1 MPTMIDTVKKWIG
14 QIVEVGLLL
23 IALGIV
29 LQILFG
35 SGGQPVFFVGGIVTN
50 LMFLIDQLGANGL
63 VGLIALA
70 IILWL
75 FMKKAP
81 EA

>member
-1 MPTMIDTVKKWIG
+1 MPTMLDSVKKWIG
-14 QIVEVGLLL
+14 QVVEVGLLL

-35 SGGQPVFFVGGIVTN
+35 SGGQPIFFVGNIVSN
-50 LMFLIDQLGANGL
+50 LIVLINQLGQNGL

-81 EA
+81 NA

>member
-1 MPTMIDTVKKWIG
+1 MLDNVKRWIG
-14 QIVEVGLLL
+14 QVVEVGLLL
-23 IALGIV
+23 VALGIV
-29 LQILFG
+29 MQILFG

-50 LMFLIDQLGANGL
+50 LLALIDQLGDNGL

-75 FMKKAP
+75 FIKKTPNA
-81 EA
+81 

>member
-1 MPTMIDTVKKWIG
+1 MLDTVKKWIS

-29 LQILFG
+29 IEIIFG
-35 SGGQPVFFVGGIVTN
+35 SNQAFFVGNIVNNMTSLIGN
-50 LMFLIDQLGANGL
+50 LGDDGL

-81 EA
+81 DA

>member
-1 MPTMIDTVKKWIG
+1 MPTMLDTVKKWIS

-29 LQILFG
+29 IEIIFG
-35 SGGQPVFFVGGIVTN
+35 SNQAFFVGNIVNNMTTLIGN
-50 LMFLIDQLGANGL
+50 LGDDGL

-81 EA
+81 DA

>member
-1 MPTMIDTVKKWIG
+1 MLDTVKKWIS

-29 LQILFG
+29 IEIIFG
-35 SGGQPVFFVGGIVTN
+35 SNQAFFVGNIVNNMTTLIGN
-50 LMFLIDQLGANGL
+50 LGDDGL

-75 FMKKAP
+75 FMK
-81 EA
+81 

>member
-1 MPTMIDTVKKWIG
+1 MPVFFDKLKGWLG

-23 IALGIV
+23 VALGIV

-35 SGGQPVFFVGGIVTN
+35 RTVGFITGDIVGN
-50 LMFLIDQLGANGL
+50 LITLIKALGDNGL
-63 VGLIALA
+63 AGLIAVA

-75 FMKKAP
+75 FSKREP
-81 EA
+81 S

>member
-1 MPTMIDTVKKWIG
+1 MLDTVKKWIS

-29 LQILFG
+29 IEIIFG
-35 SGGQPVFFVGGIVTN
+35 SNQAFFVGNIVNNMTTLIGN
-50 LMFLIDQLGANGL
+50 LGDDGL

-75 FMKKAP
+75 FMKKTP

>member
-1 MPTMIDTVKKWIG
+1 MPTMLDTVKKWIS

-29 LQILFG
+29 IEIIFG
-35 SGGQPVFFVGGIVTN
+35 SNQAFFVGNIVNN
-50 LMFLIDQLGANGL
+50 LTSLIGNLGDDGL

>member
-1 MPTMIDTVKKWIG
+1 MLDTVKKWIS

-29 LQILFG
+29 IEIIFG
-35 SGGQPVFFVGGIVTN
+35 SNQAFFVGNIVNN
-50 LMFLIDQLGANGL
+50 LTSLIGNLGDDGL

-81 EA
+81 DA

>member
-1 MPTMIDTVKKWIG
+1 MLDTVKKWIS

-29 LQILFG
+29 IEIIFG
-35 SGGQPVFFVGGIVTN
+35 SNQAFFVGNIVNNMTTLIGN
-50 LMFLIDQLGANGL
+50 LGDDGL

>member
-1 MPTMIDTVKKWIG
+1 MIDTVKKWIG

>member
-1 MPTMIDTVKKWIG
+1 MLDNVKKWIG

-23 IALGIV
+23 VALGIV
-29 LQILFG
+29 AQILFG
-35 SGGQPVFFVGGIVTN
+35 SNGQPVFFVGGIVSN
-50 LMFLIDQLGANGL
+50 LLGLIDQLGDNGL

-75 FMKKAP
+75 FIKKAP
-81 EA
+81 NA